1 MQHSFEK
8 TIGKEMYKWAEDL
21 FPICRSITGQGVR
34 ETLSYIQKLLPN
46 LEIHEVKSGTKAFDW
61 EVPDEWNIK
70 DAFVMDENGKKVI
83 DFKKHNLHVVGYSDP
98 IDRKIS
104 LDELQKHLYSLP
116 DQPDAIPYITSYYE
130 RCWGFCISDNE
141 RKKLNPGTYHIKI
154 DSSLKSGHLTYAQ
167 LILPG
172 TSKKEILLST
182 YICHPSMANN
192 EISGPVV
199 TTALV
204 RWLRTLKHR
213 RYTYR
218 IVFVPETIGSIVYIS
233 KNVNEM
239 KKNIKAG
246 FVITCIGDN
255 RTYSYLQSRQ
265 GNTLADQTAKN
276 VLRHLVKDYKEYS
289 FLERGSDERQ
299 YCSPGV
305 DLPVISIM
313 RSKYGTYPEYHTSLD
328 DMSFI
333 SPEGLQGGYNILQK
347 CIEVLESN
355 FTYKIKVNCEPQL
368 TKYGLYP
375 TTSKKDSKKKVQE
388 TLSLIAYADGNHTL
402 LDIADK
408 IGVFAGDLIPLVKK
422 ILEANL
428 FDKEKDI

>member
-1 MQHSFEK
+1 
-8 TIGKEMYKWAEDL
+8 MYKWAEDL

-34 ETLSYIQKLLPN
+34 ETLSYIQKLLPD

-104 LDELQKHLYSLP
+104 LDELQNHLYSLP
-116 DQPDAIPYITSYYE
+116 NQPDAIPYITSYYK
-130 RCWGFCISDNE
+130 RRWGFCISDNE

-172 TSKKEILLST
+172 SSEEEILLST

-204 RWLRTLKHR
+204 RWLQTLKHR

-233 KNVNEM
+233 QNANEM

-246 FVITCIGDN
+246 FVITCIGDT
-255 RTYSYLQSRQ
+255 RTYSYLQSRL

-276 VLRHLVKDYKEYS
+276 VLRHHVKDYKEYS

-333 SPEGLQGGYNILQK
+333 SPEGLQGGYDVLQK
-347 CIEVLESN
+347 CIEVLENN
-355 FTYKIKVNCEPQL
+355 FTYKTNVNCEPQL
-368 TKYGLYP
+368 AKHGLYP
-375 TTSKKDSKKKVQE
+375 TISKKDSKKKVQE
-388 TLSLIAYADGNHTL
+388 ILSLIAYADGNHTL
-402 LDIADK
+402 LEIADK
-408 IGVFAGDLIPLVKK
+408 IGVFAGDLVPIVKK

-428 FDKEKDI
+428 FDKVKDI

>member
-1 MQHSFEK
+1 
-8 TIGKEMYKWAEDL
+8 
-21 FPICRSITGQGVR
+21 
-34 ETLSYIQKLLPN
+34 
-46 LEIHEVKSGTKAFDW
+46 
-61 EVPDEWNIK
+61 
-70 DAFVMDENGKKVI
+70 
-83 DFKKHNLHVVGYSDP
+83 
-98 IDRKIS
+98 
-104 LDELQKHLYSLP
+104 
-116 DQPDAIPYITSYYE
+116 
-130 RCWGFCISDNE
+130 
-141 RKKLNPGTYHIKI
+141 
-154 DSSLKSGHLTYAQ
+154 
-167 LILPG
+167 
-172 TSKKEILLST
+172 
-182 YICHPSMANN
+182 MANN

-276 VLRHLVKDYKEYS
+276 VLGHLVKDYKEYS

-355 FTYKIKVNCEPQL
+355 LTYKIKVNCEPQL

-375 TTSKKDSKKKVQE
+375 TTSKKDSKKQVQE

-402 LDIADK
+402 LEIANK

-428 FDKEKDI
+428 FDTVKDI